1 MWEVVADL
9 NRKTASDSG
18 RPQLLKG
25 RFDKHLEEDLSY
37 EATWGKA
44 LTEGAAKGI
53 SPKMWGAQHG

>member
-53 SPKMWGAQHG
+53 SPKM